1 MLRAQDQGWLL
12 RKWTIKVAQRGA
24 VTEKRLVGP
33 VPKDLGFSGGVTS
46 KYEWSYLWGGGGRQ

>member
-12 RKWTIKVAQRGA
+12 RKRTLEAAQRGA

-33 VPKDLGFSGGVTS
+33 VPKDVTLSGGVTT
-46 KYEWSYLWGGGGRQ
+46 K